1 MKIHKEY
8 KDIRLK
14 TPVVTLGIFDGVH
27 LGHRK
32 LINHLVS
39 RAEEVRGESVVITF
53 HPHPRIVLEKGKK
66 DLVILSTMTEKTEL
80 LEKCGI
86 DHLVIIEFTRK
97 LSEMKACEFVEEVLV
112 KKIGTR
118 HLVVGY
124 NHHFGHLG
132 EGNFDTIK
140 DCARSMGFNV
150 EQVRGLKSSGKSV
163 SSSLIRNALAM
174 GKLSE
179 ANKWLGYDYSLR
191 GLVVE
196 GRKIGRKIGFPTA
209 NIRPSD
215 KNKLVPGN
223 GVYAVDTYIDDIKH
237 AGMLSVGTNPTINKA
252 GVTRSVEVN
261 IFDFEEDI
269 YGREI
274 EIVFRYRLRDE
285 RKFGSIQELSRQMK
299 IDKGNAL
306 RLLS

>member
-1 MKIHKEY
+1 MKIHKGY
-8 KDIRLK
+8 IDIKLK

-39 RAEEVRGESVVITF
+39 CAEKVRGESVVITF
-53 HPHPRIVLEKGKK
+53 NPHPRIVLEKGKK
-66 DLVILSTMTEKTEL
+66 DPVFLSTMTEKTEL

-86 DHLVIIEFTRK
+86 DHLVIIEFTQK
-97 LSEMKACEFVEEVLV
+97 FSEMKACEFVEEVLV

-124 NHHFGHLG
+124 NHHFGHQG
-132 EGNFDTIK
+132 EGNFQMIK
-140 DCARSMGFNV
+140 DCARSMGFDV
-150 EQVRGLKSSGKSV
+150 EQVRGLKLSGKSV

-179 ANKWLGYDYSLR
+179 AKKWLGYDYSLR
-191 GLVVE
+191 GSVVE

-223 GVYAVDTYIDDIKH
+223 GVYAVDTYIDDIKY
-237 AGMLSVGTNPTINKA
+237 AGMLSIGTNPTVNKA
-252 GVTRSVEVN
+252 GGTRSVEVN

-269 YGREI
+269 YDTEI

-285 RKFGSIQELSRQMK
+285 KKFGSIQELSRQMK